1 DTDPEDHSTRGV
13 KIGVLTVV
21 EDDVGTPVLLA
32 TVINRAIILEQ
43 AIVLQD
49 IPDLPETFA
58 FLFSLL
64 YALNM
69 EYPKELKYTF
79 EFIQK
84 IFMDLGGTCSA
95 RVRSLKL

>member
-1 DTDPEDHSTRGV
+1 EDHSTRGV
-13 KIGVLTVV
+13 KIGVLTN
-21 EDDVGTPVLLA
+21 P
-32 TVINRAIILEQ
+32 IILKEV
-43 AIVLQD
+43 IVLQD

-58 FLFSLL
+58 YLFGLL

-84 IFMDLGGTCSA
+84 IFMDLDGTCSA
-95 RVRSLKL
+95 KVQSLKLKLL

>member
-13 KIGVLTVV
+13 KIRVLTVV
-21 EDDVGTPVLLA
+21 EDDVGTPVALA
-32 TVINRAIILEQ
+32 TVINRAIILEE
-43 AIVLQD
+43 AMPLFD

-58 FLFSLL
+58 YLFGLL

-84 IFMDLGGTCSA
+84 IFMDLGSSCSA
-95 RVRSLKL
+95 KVQS